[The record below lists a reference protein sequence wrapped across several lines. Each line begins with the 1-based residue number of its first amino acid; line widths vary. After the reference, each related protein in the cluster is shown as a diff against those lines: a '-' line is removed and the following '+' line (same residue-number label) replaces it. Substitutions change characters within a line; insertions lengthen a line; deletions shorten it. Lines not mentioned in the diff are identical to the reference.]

1 MGTAATMVATM
12 GAPHLNIRLL
22 LALGSLTGL
31 CCSLAYGS
39 PSQSFDKIS
48 LVDNS
53 EVGRQKQ
60 KEEVAAVDSLLETN
74 EDLNNSL
81 VGALRV
87 PRNSK
92 NEDSKVKQKRKKK
105 VVKKAEKENKI
116 KKKTSERKKPK
127 KLANV
132 KEDKIKKKTSE
143 RKKPKKLAN
152 DKEDKSKNNK
162 NTKKIK
168 TKDGSNKKVKSKDE
182 KIERKQMKD
191 VEGKKDANT

>member
-1 MGTAATMVATM
+1 MGATMVATM

-31 CCSLAYGS
+31 CCTLAYGS

-53 EVGRQKQ
+53 EVGQQKQ

-92 NEDSKVKQKRKKK
+92 NE

-127 KLANV
+127 KLAND

-143 RKKPKKLAN
+143 GKKPKKLAN
-152 DKEDKSKNNK
+152 DKEDKI
-162 NTKKIK
+162 KKK
-168 TKDGSNKKVKSKDE
+168 T
-182 KIERKQMKD
+182 
-191 VEGKKDANT
+191 